1 MFPIAYLR
9 QVLFVAT
16 PAFISNMVD
25 LDELD
30 IAENNTEDYY
40 KINLQRAHQ

>member
-1 MFPIAYLR
+1 L
-9 QVLFVAT
+9 LCSKVAT

-40 KINLQRAHQ
+40 KINLPESTPMMRY